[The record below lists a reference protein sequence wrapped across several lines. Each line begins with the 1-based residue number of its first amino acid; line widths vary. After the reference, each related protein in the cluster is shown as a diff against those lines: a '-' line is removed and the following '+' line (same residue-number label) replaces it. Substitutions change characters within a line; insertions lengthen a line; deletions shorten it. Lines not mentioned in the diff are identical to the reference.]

1 MAATTTTAHEL
12 STAAGC
18 EALYKK
24 AGRNLRRD
32 DFPSTAEGWQMW
44 CDHRI
49 RKHTKEM
56 AVAESNKKYWES
68 VRAGEH
74 LQQAQAKIDELNKAL
89 AEAKRLQAEV
99 DKLKAEQAKSTE
111 KPKA

>member
-1 MAATTTTAHEL
+1 MATTNTAHEL

-24 AGRNLRRD
+24 VSRNLRRD
-32 DFPSTAEGWQMW
+32 DFPANAEGWQMW

-49 RKHTKEM
+49 RKHTKE
-56 AVAESNKKYWES
+56 AAEANTKLEYWKS

-74 LQQAQAKIDELNKAL
+74 LQQAASKLEELNKAL

-99 DKLKAEQAKSTE
+99 DMLKAQQNQK
-111 KPKA
+111 KA